1 MSSGFNFSRNSLDGE
16 WESLSRADPEHGP
29 QGTGEVGTETGT
41 LPTHSIGGARVP
53 SWCSRSVCRSLS
65 TSP

>member
-1 MSSGFNFSRNSLDGE
+1 MSSGFSFSRNSLVGE
-16 WESLSRADPEHGP
+16 WESFTRVSWSMVHRALRK
-29 QGTGEVGTETGT
+29 VGTET
-41 LPTHSIGGARVP
+41 HSMGGARVP